1 MKRVRTVPVGK
12 KIKKSADAILTAD
25 IHLTNKTPVSRT
37 DDYIQAQ
44 ERKLKFLAGL
54 SQENDN
60 CLILCAGD
68 VFDYWKASPWLCSWA
83 HRHLPRNLVTIPGNH
98 DLPMHSSAEYEKSA
112 LALLEIVGREISVLK
127 GDQSLYFPI
136 SGVEVFGI
144 PFGMLKGYD
153 PPAREGKHRR
163 ILLLHELIWPGTKP
177 PWAKGS
183 YSAAEI
189 LDRFDEDFDLIVTG
203 DNHQSFVEKGEIST
217 LVNPGSM
224 MRRTADQMDFQ
235 PKCYLYYA
243 GDNSVV
249 PVDFPVEQDVHN
261 IEHLTGKKERD
272 ERIAAYVER
281 MSFSERENTRFLSFQ
296 DNLQTFFQENKTPR
310 KVREIIWQYLETI

>member
-1 MKRVRTVPVGK
+1 VYRGLKPV
-12 KIKKSADAILTAD
+12 
-25 IHLTNKTPVSRT
+25 
-37 DDYIQAQ
+37 
-44 ERKLKFLAGL
+44 
-54 SQENDN
+54 
-60 CLILCAGD
+60 
-68 VFDYWKASPWLCSWA
+68 
-83 HRHLPRNLVTIPGNH
+83 
-98 DLPMHSSAEYEKSA
+98 
-112 LALLEIVGREISVLK
+112 LEVVGREISVLK

-136 SGVEVFGI
+136 NGVEVFGI
-144 PFGMLKGYD
+144 PFGMLEDCD

-281 MSFSERENTRFLSFQ
+281 MSYIEGENTRFLSFQ

-310 KVREIIWQYLETI
+310 KVREIIWQHLETI